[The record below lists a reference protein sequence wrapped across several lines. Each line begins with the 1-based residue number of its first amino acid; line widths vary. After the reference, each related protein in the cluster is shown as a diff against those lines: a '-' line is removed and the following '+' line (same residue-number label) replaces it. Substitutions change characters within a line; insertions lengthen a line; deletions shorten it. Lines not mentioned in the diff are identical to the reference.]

1 MQYHRLKLIVSL
13 FLILAAVGPYW
24 ELQNHDFVNYDD
36 NLYVTENYHVQA
48 GLTWKGI
55 IWAFTTTHASNWH
68 PVTWLSHMLDCE
80 IWGLYP
86 GGHHLSSLLFHIVN
100 TLLLFVV
107 LERMTGALWRSA
119 CVAAFFALHPLHVES
134 VAWVAERKNVLS
146 TFFWMIT
153 MWAYIRYIERPGFS
167 RYLSVLLFF
176 ALGLMSKPM
185 LVTLPFVLLLMDY
198 WPLARLQIEQSRGA
212 HIPQS
217 RKFKPTGYQRA
228 VVLRLIREKTPFFT
242 LAAVSGVVTFLVQQ
256 RGGSVASLAN
266 LPIDVRI
273 ANAMVSYVSYIGKMI
288 WPRRLAVF
296 YSHEGI
302 LPMWQ
307 VAGAILFLV
316 CVSVLVIRAAR
327 RCPYLTGGWLW
338 YLGTLV
344 PVIGLVQVGAQS
356 MADRYTYVPL
366 IGLFIIIVWSV
377 AELAARWSYRR
388 LVLATSTGIVL
399 LTLMVCTLM
408 QVSHWRN
415 CISLFK
421 HTLDVTG
428 DNYVAHTSVGV
439 ALAGQGRLK
448 KAVAHYS
455 EALKI
460 APDLAIT
467 HNNLALAL
475 AELGRLEEAVTHF
488 CQAVRI
494 KPDYAEAHNNLGTVL
509 HRLGRLEDAV
519 AHYSEALRIEPD
531 HTNARR
537 NLSLAMGYGVN
548 RQPRRGA

>member
-1 MQYHRLKLIVSL
+1 MVSLLLIV
-13 FLILAAVGPYW
+13 AAVGAYW
-24 ELQNHDFVNYDD
+24 AVQNHDFVNYDD
-36 NLYVTENYHVQA
+36 NLYVTENHHVQA
-48 GLTWKGI
+48 GLTWEGI

-68 PVTWLSHMLDCE
+68 PLTWVSHMLDCE
-80 IWGLYP
+80 IWGLYA
-86 GGHHLSSLLFHIVN
+86 GGHHLSNLLFHILN

-119 CVAAFFALHPLHVES
+119 CVAALFALHPLNVES

-153 MWAYIRYIERPGFS
+153 MWAYVRYIERPGFS
-167 RYLSVLLFF
+167 RYLSVLLLF

-185 LVTLPFVLLLMDY
+185 LVTLPFILLLMDY
-198 WPLARLQIEQSRGA
+198 WPLGRFQMEQSGDA
-212 HIPQS
+212 DIPQS
-217 RKFKPTGYQRA
+217 NKFKSTGYQRA
-228 VVLRLIREKTPFFT
+228 LVLRLIREKTPLFV
-242 LAAVSGVVTFLVQQ
+242 LAAVSGVVTFLAQQ
-256 RGGSVASLAN
+256 RGGAMASLDS

-273 ANAMVSYVSYIGKMI
+273 ANALVSYVSYMGKMI
-288 WPRRLAVF
+288 WPQRLAVF
-296 YSHEGI
+296 YSHDGM

-307 VAGAILFLV
+307 IAGAVLFLV
-316 CVSVLVIRAAR
+316 CVSVLVIRAAL

-338 YLGTLV
+338 YVGTLV

-356 MADRYTYVPL
+356 MADRYAYVPL
-366 IGLFIIIVWSV
+366 IGLFIMIVWGV
-377 AELAARWSYRR
+377 AELTARWSYRR
-388 LVLATSTGIVL
+388 LVLATFTGVVLSTLV
-399 LTLMVCTLM
+399 VCTLM

-415 CISLFK
+415 CIELFK

-428 DNYVAHTSVGV
+428 DNYVAHTCVGV
-439 ALAGQGRLK
+439 ALAEQGRLK
-448 KAVAHYS
+448 KAVAHYY

-467 HNNLALAL
+467 HNDLALAL
-475 AELGRLEEAVTHF
+475 AEQGRLEEAVTHF

-509 HRLGRLEDAV
+509 HRLGRLEDAI

-537 NLSLAMGYGVN
+537 NLSLAMGHGAN